1 MINLAIDLVDEKEI
15 KLSIESIHLM
25 KDFVD
30 LMVEQCEKV
39 NMIDR
44 LREGGELNVDDK
56 EEKEGK

>member
-1 MINLAIDLVDEKEI
+1 
-15 KLSIESIHLM
+15 M